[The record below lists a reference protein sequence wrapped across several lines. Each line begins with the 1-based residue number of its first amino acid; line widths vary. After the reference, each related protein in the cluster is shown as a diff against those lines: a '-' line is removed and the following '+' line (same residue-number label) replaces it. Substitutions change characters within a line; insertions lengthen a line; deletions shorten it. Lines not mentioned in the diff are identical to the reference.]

1 MQKRPSSRLLVMN
14 DESVLLFRFKHK
26 FGPLAGQVF
35 WATPGGALEE
45 GESFEAAARRELFEE
60 VGIHRNDVGAQIAQR
75 TATFRAPTGEMIEAD
90 ERFFLIRAD
99 NDVVSDYNW
108 TELEREVMGEHRW
121 WNQTDLRT
129 AAEQVWPEDIEDML
143 IDAGEWMAEL

>member
-14 DESVLLFRFKHK
+14 DESVLLFRFEHK
-26 FGPLAGQVF
+26 SGPLAGQVF

-45 GESFEAAARRELFEE
+45 GESFEEAARRELFEE
-60 VGIHRNDVGAQIAQR
+60 VGINRNDVGAQIARR

-99 NDVVSDYNW
+99 NDAVSDYNW
-108 TELEREVMGEHRW
+108 TELEREVMGEPRW
-121 WNQTDLRT
+121 WSQTDLQT
-129 AAEQVWPEDIEDML
+129 AVEQVWPEDIEDML
-143 IDAGEWMAEL
+143 IDAGEWMAAL

>member
-1 MQKRPSSRLLVMN
+1 M
-14 DESVLLFRFKHK
+14 
-26 FGPLAGQVF
+26 F

-60 VGIHRNDVGAQIAQR
+60 VGIHRNDVGSEIARR

-99 NDVVSDYNW
+99 DDVVSDYNW
-108 TELEREVMGEHRW
+108 TELEREVMCEHRW
-121 WNQTDLRT
+121 WSQTDLRT
-129 AAEQVWPEDIEDML
+129 ATEQVWPEDIEDML
-143 IDAGEWMAEL
+143 IDAGEWMAAL